1 MSVKKEYSPSRFIKP
16 KEYMVHDNGGRP
28 FKVLIDK
35 HSIKIYTHE
44 FYNKPDKLGNDFGP
58 KNYTKL
64 LKTINSYE
72 GVFIGS
78 DMGRFG
84 LGNSILVH
92 VKDRQYIFIGW
103 NVVQIET
110 KEPIIS
116 YVSPIGNSDVPYPY
130 AISNNHYYYMIN
142 DNNKYWYVEKNI
154 ADNGMKEY
162 KEKLKTVGVKKA
174 FIDPYSYFYGMH
186 KLKYKKSKKH
196 YISEG
201 KLKRPLE
208 CKTIKAKVLIK
219 RM

>member
-1 MSVKKEYSPSRFIKP
+1 MSAKKEYLPSKFIKP

-35 HSIKIYTHE
+35 KSIKIYTHDM
-44 FYNKPDKLGNDFGP
+44 YNKPDSYDYKFST

-72 GVFIGS
+72 GVFVGS

-92 VKDRQYIFIGW
+92 IKDRIYIFIGW

-116 YVSPIGNSDVPYPY
+116 YASPIGNSDVPFPEPTGSLNEVT
-130 AISNNHYYYMIN
+130 I
-142 DNNKYWYVEKNI
+142 VC
-154 ADNGMKEY
+154 
-162 KEKLKTVGVKKA
+162 
-174 FIDPYSYFYGMH
+174 IDVPIGNFSSLMVYN
-186 KLKYKKSKKH
+186 L
-196 YISEG
+196 
-201 KLKRPLE
+201 
-208 CKTIKAKVLIK
+208 
-219 RM
+219 